1 MAERTS
7 ERLVRL
13 LGIIT
18 YLDAGGER
26 PRVAL
31 SELAAQFDVSV
42 EQVVKDLDL
51 LWVSG
56 TPGHWTDDLIDF
68 DLDYEAGFVSLVQPQ
83 GMTTPLRLGTREA
96 VALIAALR
104 AMKETLDDAIDPRL
118 AAEVEGTLAVLTAA
132 TGEAAAAL
140 DVRLAERGAPAVT
153 MALRTALTTGR
164 RLALRYASVADVVTE
179 RVVDPVRLQVEDE
192 HSYLVAWC
200 TRAGDER
207 TFRTDRILSAT
218 VLDEPAQ
225 DHAVAREVEQFRPE
239 AVPGPT
245 HRVRL
250 VLASPARWIAEQIPV
265 ESVTELADGDFA
277 VDLVVAE
284 PAWLR
289 QLLLQNAR
297 HVRSVAPAWVAD
309 DVAAAAREA
318 LALYQ

>member
-26 PRVAL
+26 PRVAIAD
-31 SELAAQFDVSV
+31 LAAHFGVTV

-68 DLDYEAGFVSLVQPQ
+68 DLDYEAGTVALVQPQ

-104 AMKETLDDAIDPRL
+104 AMKETLDDTIDPRL
-118 AAEVEGTLAVLTAA
+118 GAEVEGTLAVLTAA

-140 DVRLAERGAPAVT
+140 DVRLAERGSPAVT
-153 MALRTALTTGR
+153 AALGAALTSGR
-164 RLALRYASVADVVTE
+164 RLLIRYASVADVVTE
-179 RVVDPVRLQVEDE
+179 RIVDPIRLQVEDE

-200 TRAGDER
+200 TRADDER
-207 TFRTDRILSAT
+207 SFRTDRILKAT
-218 VLDEPAQ
+218 VLDEPA
-225 DHAVAREVEQFRPE
+225 EQHVGVKDAPFRP
-239 AVPGPT
+239 ADVAGPT
-245 HRVRL
+245 HHVRL

-265 ESVTELADGDFA
+265 EAVTDLDDGNFA

-297 HVRSVAPAWVAD
+297 HVRSIEPAWVAD
-309 DVAAAAREA
+309 DVAAAARDA
-318 LALYQ
+318 LACYT

>member
-26 PRVAL
+26 PRVEIAD
-31 SELAAQFDVSV
+31 LAAHFGAPV
-42 EQVVKDLDL
+42 EQIVKDLDL

-68 DLDYEAGFVSLVQPQ
+68 DLDYEAGTVALVQPQ

-104 AMKETLDDAIDPRL
+104 AMKETLDDTIDPRL
-118 AAEVEGTLAVLTAA
+118 GEEVESTLAVLTAA

-140 DVRLAERGAPAVT
+140 DVKLAQRGAPAVT
-153 MALRTALTTGR
+153 AALGAALTSGR
-164 RLALRYASVADVVTE
+164 RLSLRYASVADVVTE
-179 RVVDPVRLQVEDE
+179 RVVDPIRLQVEDE

-200 TRAGDER
+200 SRAGDER
-207 TFRTDRILSAT
+207 SFRTDRILAAT
-218 VLDEPAQ
+218 VLDEAAEPHGDPGVAEFQPA
-225 DHAVAREVEQFRPE
+225 EVT
-239 AVPGPT
+239 GPT
-245 HRVRL
+245 HRARL

-265 ESVTELADGDFA
+265 ESVTELTDGDFA
-277 VDLVVAE
+277 VELVVAE

-297 HVRSVAPAWVAD
+297 HVRSVEPARVAEE
-309 DVAAAAREA
+309 VAAVARDA
-318 LALYQ
+318 LGLYG